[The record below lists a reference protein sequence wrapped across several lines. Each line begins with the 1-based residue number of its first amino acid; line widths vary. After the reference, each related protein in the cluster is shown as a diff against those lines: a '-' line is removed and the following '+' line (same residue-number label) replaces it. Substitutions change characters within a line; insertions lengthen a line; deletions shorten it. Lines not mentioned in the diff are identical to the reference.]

1 MTKVITNKGTVDY
14 VKTAMLAYYVSA
26 GYVVAIA

>member
-1 MTKVITNKGTVDY
+1 MIKVITKYNKVDY
-14 VKTAMLAYYVSA
+14 VKKDMLAYYVST